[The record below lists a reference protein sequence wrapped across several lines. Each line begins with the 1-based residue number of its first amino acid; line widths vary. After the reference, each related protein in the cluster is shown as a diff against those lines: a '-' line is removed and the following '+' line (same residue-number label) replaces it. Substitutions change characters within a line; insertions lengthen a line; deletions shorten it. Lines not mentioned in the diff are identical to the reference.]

1 MGGYD
6 ISVTNTALTQRQ
18 PAGAGAPRQDGHSAK
33 QEVRFALARTRLLM
47 AAAVGTVV
55 FAVAMLLTA
64 WQVALLAG
72 WSAVGLVFAGWTII
86 SLWTLDA
93 TDTAQLATKEDS
105 SRAVA
110 DVLLLSAETASL
122 AAIGLGLAKAASSK
136 GAGQALIT
144 ALAVF
149 TVVVSWAV
157 VHTVFALRYA
167 SLYYRDGRGVDFN
180 EDAKPDYRDFAYLAL
195 TIGMTFQVSDT
206 DLQTKAIRHTAIR
219 HALMSYLFGAVVIAM
234 VINVVAGLL
243 NGG

>member
-1 MGGYD
+1 M
-6 ISVTNTALTQRQ
+6 
-18 PAGAGAPRQDGHSAK
+18 
-33 QEVRFALARTRLLM
+33 ARTRL
-47 AAAVGTVV
+47 AVAVACGVV
-55 FAVAMLLTA
+55 GFAVIMVFEA
-64 WQVALLAG
+64 WQVALLGG
-72 WSAVGLVFAGWTII
+72 WSIVGLVFAGWAIG

-93 TDTAQLATKEDS
+93 SDTERVATREDS

-110 DVLLLSAETASL
+110 DVLLLLAETASL
-122 AAIGLGLAKAASSK
+122 AAIGVGLAKASSSK
-136 GAGQALIT
+136 GAAQGLIT

-149 TVVVSWAV
+149 AIVVSWAV

-167 SLYYRDGRGVDFN
+167 GLYYRAGGGVDFN

-206 DLQTKAIRHTAIR
+206 DLKSKAIRRTAIR
-219 HALMSYLFGAVVIAM
+219 HALISYLFGAVVVAM

>member
-1 MGGYD
+1 M
-6 ISVTNTALTQRQ
+6 
-18 PAGAGAPRQDGHSAK
+18 
-33 QEVRFALARTRLLM
+33 ARTRL
-47 AAAVGTVV
+47 AVDVACGVV
-55 FAVAMLLTA
+55 GFAVIMVFDA
-64 WQVALLAG
+64 WQVALLGG
-72 WSAVGLVFAGWTII
+72 WSVVGLVFAGWAIG

-93 TDTAQLATKEDS
+93 SDTERVATREDS

-110 DVLLLSAETASL
+110 DVLLLLAETASL
-122 AAIGLGLAKAASSK
+122 AAIGVGLAKASSSK
-136 GAGQALIT
+136 GAAQGLIT

-149 TVVVSWAV
+149 AIVVSWAV

-167 SLYYRDGRGVDFN
+167 GLYYRAGGGVDFN

-206 DLQTKAIRHTAIR
+206 DLKSKAIRRTAIR
-219 HALMSYLFGAVVIAM
+219 HALISYLFGAVVVAM